1 MLSLECG
8 VLGEVPRGAKGCR
21 KVLEGAEGAEG
32 CRKVLKRMPPEV
44 LSASGS
50 ALRIPHSALLAATF
64 VLVLSPP
71 LAAQPVRPPLV
82 GVDHVA
88 FRISNTAAAQR
99 FYGDLLGY
107 PVVTPR
113 EAAAPLVVRINARQG
128 LVLEP
133 GLQPDQ
139 DDRLSHIAFATSDLA
154 ALKAYLESKGVVV
167 HGPARQSCGRQGLR
181 TRDPDGNAVEFV
193 QEDAIVADTA
203 VSGINRPGGP
213 LSTRLYHTG
222 AAIRDEARA
231 HTFYRD
237 VLGMEET
244 WRGGAT
250 PERISWVNMR
260 VPDGTDYLEYMLN
273 DKPPTRQ
280 QLGSQHHACLLV
292 ADIQAAWEVVRARTP
307 PDKRGGLQ
315 KPRIGRNNKWQLNLF
330 DPDGTRVELMEPFPT
345 RTQ

>member
-1 MLSLECG
+1 M
-8 VLGEVPRGAKGCR
+8 RH
-21 KVLEGAEGAEG
+21 
-32 CRKVLKRMPPEV
+32 
-44 LSASGS
+44 
-50 ALRIPHSALLAATF
+50 ALMFALVAALPAWPLLA
-64 VLVLSPP
+64 
-71 LAAQPVRPPLV
+71 QPARPALV
-82 GVDHVA
+82 GVDHVG
-88 FRISNTAAAQR
+88 FRISNAPAAQA

-113 EAAAPLVVRINARQG
+113 EAGAPLVVRISARQV

-139 DDRLSHIAFATSDLA
+139 DDRLSHIALATTDLA
-154 ALKAYLESKGVVV
+154 AMKAYLESKGVLVD
-167 HGPARQSCGRQGLR
+167 GPARQSCGRQGLR

-193 QEDAIVADTA
+193 LEDAVVAA
-203 VSGINRPGGP
+203 PPVSARPP
-213 LSTRLYHTG
+213 ISTRLYHTG

-231 HTFYRD
+231 HVFYRD

-250 PERISWVNMR
+250 PGRISWVNMR

-273 DKPPTRQ
+273 DAPPTRQ

-307 PDKRGGLQ
+307 PDKRGALQ

-345 RTQ
+345 RIPAP